1 MGVGGEKKPMP
12 EIPETK
18 AAAKDEAFEAII
30 DRIEASG
37 GEILSDELSPL
48 YISIGSQELEIGTQR
63 VVECNLNKLDIQL
76 TRNVE
81 THALSGSGHQK
92 SADKLDMPR
101 VKITMKQKSE
111 LSETWQVVDLEDFA

>member
-18 AAAKDEAFEAII
+18 AAARDEAFEEII
-30 DRIEASG
+30 ERIESSG
-37 GEILSDELSPL
+37 GKIIEDEIHPL
-48 YISIGSQELEIGTQR
+48 YMSIGSQELEIGTQR
-63 VVECNLNKLDIQL
+63 VVEFNLNKLDIQL

-92 SADKLDMPR
+92 HADKLDMPR
-101 VKITMKQKSE
+101 VKITMKQRSE
-111 LSETWQVVDLEDFA
+111 LATDWQVVDLEDIV

>member
-1 MGVGGEKKPMP
+1 MGAGGEKKPMP

-30 DRIEASG
+30 DRIESSG
-37 GEILSDELSPL
+37 GEILSDDISPL
-48 YISIGSQELEIGTQR
+48 YLSIGSQELEIGTQR

-81 THALSGSGHQK
+81 THVLTGSGHQK
-92 SADKLDMPR
+92 SADKLEMPR